1 LGRHL
6 PKIIIAMSYIELETF
21 GGAEYTIVVSDENG
35 QNKVFDDRDL
45 AEAEAADCKD
55 GIVVEI

>member
-1 LGRHL
+1 
-6 PKIIIAMSYIELETF
+6 MSYIELETF